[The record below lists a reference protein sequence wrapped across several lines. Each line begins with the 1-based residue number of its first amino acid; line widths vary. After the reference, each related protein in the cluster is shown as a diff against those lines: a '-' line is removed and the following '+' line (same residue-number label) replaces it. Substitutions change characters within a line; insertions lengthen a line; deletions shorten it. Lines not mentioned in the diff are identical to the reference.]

1 MPSARF
7 DTAINLCQSPPYWHT
22 ALAQLIAVALRNRDK
37 GLAKIKQLVVTEFH
51 SEVIAGMENRLGSI
65 STIVRMGPLLGLVGT
80 VASMIAAFSRIG
92 GSEKADP
99 HALATDIS
107 LALWATGA
115 GLLIANPMMLIG
127 NDVHA
132 RLRRLRD
139 RTERQLQDVLEILE
153 PKQVM
158 RGLAAAMLFRRDAD
172 EERNEHIDMT
182 PMVDVVFQLMTF
194 MLFSVQMTGGEK
206 VDVPPA
212 RHGVGVEESAATF
225 LTLTKPAGPGG
236 ETRLLLGHGEG
247 AAATLEQARQ
257 AVADGVKEG
266 RRKVI
271 LQADGDVPH
280 GEIVK
285 VAGAVAQVEGI
296 TVHVGVQEPAG
307 K

>member
-1 MPSARF
+1 
-7 DTAINLCQSPPYWHT
+7 
-22 ALAQLIAVALRNRDK
+22 
-37 GLAKIKQLVVTEFH
+37 
-51 SEVIAGMENRLGSI
+51 
-65 STIVRMGPLLGLVGT
+65 
-80 VASMIAAFSRIG
+80 
-92 GSEKADP
+92 
-99 HALATDIS
+99 
-107 LALWATGA
+107 
-115 GLLIANPMMLIG
+115 
-127 NDVHA
+127 
-132 RLRRLRD
+132 
-139 RTERQLQDVLEILE
+139 
-153 PKQVM
+153 
-158 RGLAAAMLFRRDAD
+158 MLFRRDVD
-172 EERNEHIDMT
+172 EDRNEHIDMT

-225 LTLTKPAGPGG
+225 LTLTKPAVPGG

-247 AAATLEQARQ
+247 PAATLEEARK
-257 AVADGVKEG
+257 AVADGVQDG

-280 GEIVK
+280 GEVVK